1 MAIDYDVLEYTI
13 NALVEKLMSKYDTN
27 YESSIGTVMA
37 SELYERL
44 LKDRTLLESGDIY
57 LFALLENEL
66 RDKGGNLIYLC
77 KINTFIELVN
87 QPQP

>member
-1 MAIDYDVLEYTI
+1 MAVDYDVLEYTI

-44 LKDRTLLESGDIY
+44 LKDRSLLESGDIY
-57 LFALLENEL
+57 LFALLEEEL
-66 RDKGGNLIYLC
+66 RNKEI
-77 KINTFIELVN
+77 I
-87 QPQP
+87 

>member
-1 MAIDYDVLEYTI
+1 MAVDYDVLEYTI
-13 NALVEKLMSKYDTN
+13 NALVEKLMSMYDTN

-66 RDKGGNLIYLC
+66 RDKGVI
-77 KINTFIELVN
+77 
-87 QPQP
+87 

>member
-1 MAIDYDVLEYTI
+1 MAVDYDVLEYTI
-13 NALVEKLMSKYDTN
+13 NALVEKLMSKYNTN

-66 RDKGGNLIYLC
+66 RDKGVI
-77 KINTFIELVN
+77 
-87 QPQP
+87 

>member
-57 LFALLENEL
+57 LFAFLENEL
-66 RDKGGNLIYLC
+66 RDKGVI
-77 KINTFIELVN
+77 
-87 QPQP
+87 